1 MSVDRQ
7 STTAHSIRKG
17 DSGQS
22 DTPTIMQIIP
32 ELETG
37 GAEQGTVDVAIAI
50 KQFGW
55 TSIVVSNGGAKVVT
69 LERARATHVEL
80 PVHSKNPYVIWRN
93 AGRLARL
100 IKAHN
105 VDVVH
110 VRSRAPAWSAYLA
123 ARRTGRPL
131 VTTFHGTYNENNR
144 LKRWY
149 NSVMTRGDRVIAVSD
164 FIADHVR
171 AQFDVPEDRLIT
183 VRRGIDLRRFNPG
196 AVSAQR
202 MIKLSGDWR
211 LPDGASVIMLPGR
224 LTRWKGQLV
233 MLDALKELDRKDAFV
248 LMVGDDQGRF
258 DYRNELDARIRK
270 LGLGDRVRI
279 IDDCRDMPAAYMLAD
294 VVVSASTDPEAFGR
308 VPVEGQAMGRPVV
321 ATRHGGAQET
331 VADGITGWL
340 VRPGDPKALAWGIK
354 QALELPSG
362 KRAEMAE
369 TARTWVEERFAVDRM
384 CAQTLDIYRS
394 LMADP

>member
-1 MSVDRQ
+1 
-7 STTAHSIRKG
+7 
-17 DSGQS
+17 
-22 DTPTIMQIIP
+22 MQIIP

-50 KQFGW
+50 KRLSW
-55 TSIVVSNGGAKVVT
+55 NSIVVSNGGAKVADLVRGNVT
-69 LERARATHVEL
+69 HIEL
-80 PVHSKNPYVIWRN
+80 PVHSKNPFVIWRN
-93 AGRLARL
+93 ASRLEHL

-110 VRSRAPAWSAYLA
+110 VRSRAPGWSAFLA

-131 VTTFHGTYNENNR
+131 VTTFHGTYNENGR
-144 LKRWY
+144 LKRLY
-149 NSVMTRGDRVIAVSD
+149 NSVMTRGDRVIAISD

-171 AQFDVPEDRLIT
+171 EQFGIDDSRLIT

-196 AVSAQR
+196 AVTAQR
-202 MIKLSGDWR
+202 IIQLSSSWR
-211 LPDGASVIMLPGR
+211 LPDGAPVVMLPGR

-233 MLDALKELDRKDAFV
+233 MIDALKELERDDAVV
-248 LMVGDDQGRF
+248 LMVGDEQGRF
-258 DYRNELDARIRK
+258 DYRDELDARIRN

-279 IDDCRDMPAAYMLAD
+279 IDDCRDMPAAYMMAD

-321 ATRHGGAQET
+321 ATRHGGAKET
-331 VADGITGWL
+331 VSDGITGWL
-340 VRPGDPKALAWGIK
+340 IHPGDPKALAWGIR
-354 QALELPSG
+354 QALDLPNG

-369 TARTWVEERFAVDRM
+369 AARIWVEERFAVDRM
-384 CAQTLDIYRS
+384 CEQTLDVYRS
-394 LMADP
+394 LVADP